1 MRNLEESEEEDET
14 EQTKSEK
21 PKTLRLL
28 YIVGELIDKEIVSV
42 DEF

>member
-1 MRNLEESEEEDET
+1 MRKRNLEESEEDET

-21 PKTLRLL
+21 DKTLRFI
-28 YIVGELIDKEIVSV
+28 YSGGVIDDEIVSV